1 LQKQLEISKHL
12 LEALQLAKEQA
23 DTANN
28 AKSTFLA
35 TMSHEIRT
43 PMNAVIGL
51 LELALQD
58 AERGQI
64 DPAALKVAYD
74 SANGLLELIGDVLDI
89 ARIEAGH
96 MHLVPEATDLEA
108 LIAATAGVFDSSA
121 RLKGLILRLDLDPLP
136 TLVQVDPLR
145 FRQVL
150 SNLVSNA
157 IKFTERGQVA
167 ITLRSQAPASNRRIE
182 ISLTV

>member
-1 LQKQLEISKHL
+1 
-12 LEALQLAKEQA
+12 
-23 DTANN
+23 
-28 AKSTFLA
+28 
-35 TMSHEIRT
+35 
-43 PMNAVIGL
+43 
-51 LELALQD
+51 
-58 AERGQI
+58 
-64 DPAALKVAYD
+64 
-74 SANGLLELIGDVLDI
+74 GLLELIGDVLDI

-182 ISLTV
+182 ISLTVQDTGIGISALDQSRLFQPFAQAEHPTAQQGSGLGLMISRTLCEMMGGQLSLSSELGRGTQV